1 MSIARKCN
9 KCKSYFDPFEMEGQ
23 TCTFINP
30 TFRTSSDIQE
40 HYRGELL
47 DACEGINGIIDRC
60 PKCAMKF
67 KAFMNNK
74 EDDRINDIL
83 DFNLKDSHDAMIN
96 QAKRFQ
102 KNSERFADMLE
113 SRKPGSNML
122 DNLMSGDFDGDAK

>member
-9 KCKSYFDPFEMEGQ
+9 KCKSYFDPFDMEGQ

-47 DACEGINGIIDRC
+47 DACEGIDGIIDLC
-60 PKCAMKF
+60 PKCAVKF
-67 KAFMNNK
+67 KAFMNNE
-74 EDDRINDIL
+74 EDDRENVMP
-83 DFNLKDSHDAMIN
+83 DFNLKDRHDAMID

-102 KNSERFADMLE
+102 KNSRKFADML
-113 SRKPGSNML
+113 
-122 DNLMSGDFDGDAK
+122 DNLKGGDFDGDK